1 MIELALVEGLPMAE
15 SLDSE
20 ITLSVVSPLFNEEGS
35 VGELVR
41 RISGAVRQ
49 LGVRY
54 EIILVDDGSS
64 DETWGRI
71 VSISNADP
79 HVLGLKLSRNFGHQ
93 NALLAG
99 FSAARGHAVV
109 SLDGDLQHPPEVI
122 PALFDRWKQGF
133 EVVQAVRE
141 DRAVSSRF
149 KKATSALFYR
159 FFSVMTGVFLAE
171 GSSDFRLVDRKVLVV
186 LLSFK
191 DTDIFFRGA
200 VQWVGFR
207 RTTVPFAVEARFS
220 GTTKYSLRKMLKFAS
235 GAIVS
240 FSVIPLKFSVY
251 VGLATTMLSII
262 EILYVVAMY
271 MRGATV
277 PGWASVIGI
286 TSLLFGVLFVNLGVI
301 GIYLARLHV
310 AAQGRPRFV
319 VAEVIGKTASQ

>member
-1 MIELALVEGLPMAE
+1 
-15 SLDSE
+15 
-20 ITLSVVSPLFNEEGS
+20 
-35 VGELVR
+35 
-41 RISGAVRQ
+41 
-49 LGVRY
+49 
-54 EIILVDDGSS
+54 
-64 DETWGRI
+64 
-71 VSISNADP
+71 
-79 HVLGLKLSRNFGHQ
+79 
-93 NALLAG
+93 
-99 FSAARGHAVV
+99 
-109 SLDGDLQHPPEVI
+109 
-122 PALFDRWKQGF
+122 
-133 EVVQAVRE
+133 
-141 DRAVSSRF
+141 
-149 KKATSALFYR
+149 
-159 FFSVMTGVFLAE
+159 MTGVFLAE

-235 GAIVS
+235 GAIGS

-251 VGLATTMLSII
+251 VGLATTMLSIV
-262 EILYVVAMY
+262 EILYVVVMY